1 MLALQKTEAGAGV
14 ALVDVPEPAPPGPG
28 ELLLEVAATGIC
40 GSDLSI
46 EKWSPMY
53 DAFMAAKLPVT
64 LGHETAGRVVAVGEG
79 VAHPAI
85 GDRVVINPA
94 VACGRCPECLAGDPV
109 ACTDRQAV
117 GMVRDG
123 AFARL
128 VTVPAAYAFR
138 LPDNVPI
145 ELGALVEPL
154 SVGTHAL
161 ITGGMA
167 PGKSVIVYGPGPI
180 GQGVAA
186 MARHMGAPR
195 VTVVGMNDGPRFDVL
210 RRMGFTS
217 FIDMADADAPRQLAE
232 AAGGGFDIAV
242 EATGV
247 SSVIDAALGTL
258 RQEGVLAIAGMTE
271 KPAQFDVLRLVRH
284 RLQIRG
290 VSRIPPLVYPVVL
303 NALAANPDFF
313 APLVTHRMP
322 LSQAADAFRLARAG
336 EASKVLL
343 IPE

>member
-1 MLALQKTEAGAGV
+1 MLALRKTEAGEGLT
-14 ALVDVPEPAPPGPG
+14 LVEVPEPGAPGAG
-28 ELLLEVAATGIC
+28 DIQIEVAATGIC

-53 DAFMAAKLPVT
+53 DAFMASRLPVT
-64 LGHETAGRVVAVGEG
+64 LGHEVAGRVAAVGAG
-79 VAHPAI
+79 VNAFGV

-94 VACGRCPECLAGDPV
+94 VACGQCAMCLAGDPI

-128 VTVPAAYAFR
+128 FNVPAAYAFR
-138 LPDNVPI
+138 LADNVPI

-154 SVGTHAL
+154 SVSTHAL

-167 PGKSVIVYGPGPI
+167 PGKSVIVFGPGPI

-186 MARHMGAPR
+186 MARYMGAPS
-195 VTVVGMNDGPRFDVL
+195 VTIVGMNDGPRFDVL

-217 FIDMADADAPRQLAE
+217 FIDMAESGAAASLGKLAQQ
-232 AAGGGFDIAV
+232 FDIAV
-242 EATGV
+242 EAAGV
-247 SSVIDAALGTL
+247 PSVIDQALGTL
-258 RQEGVLAIAGMTE
+258 KQEGVLAVSGMGE
-271 KPAQFDVLRLVRH
+271 KPAQIDVVRLVRN

-290 VSRIPPLVYPVVL
+290 ASRIPPSVFPLVL
-303 NALAANPDFF
+303 TALAADPDFF
-313 APLVTHRMP
+313 APLVTHRMK
-322 LSQAADAFRLARAG
+322 LSQADAAFRLARAG
-336 EASKVLL
+336 EASKVVL
-343 IPE
+343 IPD

>member
-1 MLALQKTEAGAGV
+1 MLALQKTRSAEGLS
-14 ALVDVPEPAPPGPG
+14 LVDVPEPEAPGPG
-28 ELLLEVAATGIC
+28 EFLMEVAATGIC

-53 DAFMAAKLPVT
+53 EAFMGTKLPVT
-64 LGHETAGRVVAVGEG
+64 LGHETAGRVIAIGEG
-79 VAHPAI
+79 VAHPSV

-94 VACGRCPECLAGDPV
+94 VACGHCAMCKAGDPI
-109 ACTDRQAV
+109 ACTNRQAI
-117 GMVRDG
+117 GMVRNG

-128 VTVPAAYAFR
+128 VKVPAAYAFR

-154 SVGTHAL
+154 SVSTHAL
-161 ITGGMA
+161 ITAGMA
-167 PGKSVIVYGPGPI
+167 PGKSVIIFGPGPI
-180 GQGVAA
+180 GQGAA
-186 MARHMGAPR
+186 AIARHMGAPK
-195 VTVVGMNDGPRFDVL
+195 VTVVGMSDSARFDVL

-217 FIDMADADAPRQLAE
+217 LVDMAEEGATAQLSAVG
-232 AAGGGFDIAV
+232 AGFDIAI

-247 SSVIDAALGTL
+247 SSVIDSALAML
-258 RQEGVLAIAGMTE
+258 NQEGVLAIAGMSE
-271 KPAQFDVLRLVRH
+271 NPAQFDVLRLVRN

-290 VSRIPPLVYPVVL
+290 VSRIPPSVYPAVL
-303 NALAANPDFF
+303 DALAMDPESFI
-313 APLVTHRMP
+313 PLITHRMP
-322 LSQAADAFRLARAG
+322 LSQATEAFRLAREG